1 MKKFILI
8 TAVSLFLFPLCAPR
22 LSAQSQSANAE
33 QNTSAVK
40 NVKNTAA
47 KKSKWQ
53 KPARKKASR
62 ANKTE
67 FNDMRIFVKD
77 GEEAITAFPARAL
90 KSEAK
95 ITVIFPE
102 GYQDNLKKYPALYII
117 SGVNMDKEQLAN
129 ILPKEKQNMLVITIR
144 LSAGAK
150 TEGLEKFLYEEIL
163 PYFETNYRID
173 DLPANRAVAAG
184 GDIAANIL
192 ASIETLSNYFGN
204 FALLFDNSAA
214 LPQLSSLKKDIFVWA
229 SGNIDSLTRLQKA
242 FEDGGLS
249 CPQNFAYV
257 FNSTLSAPQ
266 TKESAQK
273 QTPARQNGDYD
284 YSSFWAWINFDLL
297 FNKNARAFKQA
308 NAFTAAKE
316 ISLSKNKPFSY
327 WLNIM
332 LADGYII
339 NYVPRELK
347 FAPPYLSWDF
357 ENALISV
364 ISGAEKGKVKITPLT
379 PLGDGVGS
387 YVKIV
392 K

>member
-22 LSAQSQSANAE
+22 LSAQSQNAGAE
-33 QNTSAVK
+33 QNASAVK
-40 NVKNTAA
+40 NAKKTAV
-47 KKSKWQ
+47 KKSKLQ
-53 KPARKKASR
+53 KPSRKKAAR
-62 ANKTE
+62 AKKPE
-67 FNDMRIFVKD
+67 LDDMRIFVKD

-117 SGVNMDKEQLAN
+117 SGVNMDKKQLAN
-129 ILPKEKQNMLVITIR
+129 ILPKEKQTMLVVTIR
-144 LSAGAK
+144 LSAGTK
-150 TEGLEKFLYEEIL
+150 TEGLAKFLYEEIL
-163 PYFETNYRID
+163 PYFETNYRAD

-204 FALLFDNSAA
+204 YALLFDNSAA
-214 LPQLSSLKKDIFVWA
+214 LPQFASLKKDIFVWA
-229 SGNIDSLTRLQKA
+229 SGNIENITRLQKA

-257 FNSTLSAPQ
+257 FNSAPSAPQ
-266 TKESAQK
+266 TKENAQEQK
-273 QTPARQNGDYD
+273 PAQQNGNYD

-297 FNKNARAFKQA
+297 FDKNARAFKQA
-308 NAFTAAKE
+308 NAYIDAKE
-316 ISLSKNKPFSY
+316 ISLSKNSPFNY

-339 NYVPRELK
+339 NYVPQELK

-379 PLGDGVGS
+379 PLGLGVGS
-387 YVKIV
+387 YVEIV